1 MKTILFL
8 EDDKI
13 LAETII
19 DLLSVENFKVIHV
32 KDADSV
38 LEATYKSSFDL
49 YLFDVNVP
57 NMNGF
62 ELLKLLRDSKD
73 KTPTIFLTALSDIAS
88 LAKGFDVGA
97 DDYIKKPFDFDE
109 LLIRI
114 NAILKK
120 YYDSVDSKISV
131 NNYTFDFDKNELYKD
146 DTFIPL
152 STYELKLSELFFKNL
167 NKTLNKEF
175 LIDELSYNKEMSGG
189 SLRVYINKLRKVGLP
204 IDTIKGVGYRLS
216 SS

>member
-13 LAETII
+13 LAETLI

-32 KDADSV
+32 KDTDSV

-152 STYELKLSELFFKNL
+152 SAYELKLSELFFKNL

-175 LIDELSYNKEMSGG
+175 LIDELSYNKEMSSG